1 MRIKGLDL
9 LRGIAILGVLVR
21 HSEMQNKLML
31 VGGYGVDLFFV
42 LSGFLVSGLLFRE
55 YKEKGSTSIGR
66 FLVRRGFK
74 IYPAFYIYLLVTVLI
89 DTFYFHHP
97 PPFSNILTE
106 ALFWQSY
113 GVPLRFHTWSLSVEE
128 HFYFILAL
136 FIFLSVKFKWLSN
149 VKFMLTAI
157 IGFILL
163 IVAFRLQ
170 FCLKHYDNPQPFFGT
185 HMRADGLFMGVLLS
199 YVWHFIPEVILKL
212 QKMRFTLLAIAL
224 LLISHIFYVLPESM
238 MMVSVG
244 YNMMHLGFALLIIF
258 VADPLNESLSK
269 KYKTLNY
276 ISLMVCF
283 IGVNSYSIYLWHL
296 VVKDFVTVQSL
307 WVNTIVFFIGA
318 ITIGVLSSLLIE
330 NNFMKLADRYFPR
343 KTNIIEPPLKETT
356 VVSPLNNVG

>member
-9 LRGIAILGVLVR
+9 LRGIAILGVLFR
-21 HSEMQNKLML
+21 HSEITGKLML

-55 YKEKGSTSIGR
+55 YKERGNSSVGR

-74 IYPAFYIYLLVTVLI
+74 IYPAFYVYLLVTVLV
-89 DTFYFHHP
+89 DTFYFNHP
-97 PPFSNILTE
+97 PPFFNILTE

-136 FIFLSVKFKWLSN
+136 FIFLSVKFKWLGN
-149 VKFMLTAI
+149 IKFMVTAI
-157 IGFILL
+157 VGFILL

-199 YVWHFIPEVILKL
+199 YVWHFIPEVILRL
-212 QKMRFTLLAIAL
+212 QKMRFSLLGIAL

-244 YNMMHLGFALLIIF
+244 YNMMHLGFAFLIIF
-258 VADPLNESLSK
+258 VADPLSETLSTK
-269 KYKTLNY
+269 NMVLNS
-276 ISLMVCF
+276 ISKIVCF
-283 IGVNSYSIYLWHL
+283 IGINSYSIYLWHL

-307 WVNTIVFFIGA
+307 WLNTVVFFAGA
-318 ITIGVLSSLLIE
+318 ITIGILSSLLIE

-343 KTNIIEPPLKETT
+343 KTNIIEPPVNSATI
-356 VVSPLNNVG
+356 VSPSTN